1 MVWLTFNYMYQ
12 DGLFQYLII
21 WVEAGQHITRTWPQ
35 HYCYNNS
42 YSPDIPTIYNNISH
56 VTFLLFAYVD
66 NYWFML
72 LLYFLSNNT
81 HIGPDAQRL
90 RQGTGQ
96 TDLEVMFDNKVVA
109 NFSYCY

>member
-1 MVWLTFNYMYQ
+1 MIIAARTLLRDYEPSDGTFCSTR
-12 DGLFQYLII
+12 QY
-21 WVEAGQHITRTWPQ
+21 ITRTRPQ